1 MAKRSTKTATVE
13 TPTKPF
19 INRNYDIYSIEKRVH
34 NLEKAGST
42 PAPIP
47 TERNIFAFDVTNV
60 SISSNMSDELQFD
73 TEIDLTDKKI
83 LCTYVA
89 SSGYG
94 LPIIGK
100 GTGTDK
106 TKIFG
111 RLTAFNSITTTGK
124 LYVEVI

>member
-1 MAKRSTKTATVE
+1 MAKRNTKTVE
-13 TPTKPF
+13 HKIPIP
-19 INRNYDIYSIEKRVH
+19 RSYDPMAMEERIYK
-34 NLEKAGST
+34 LEKAGST
-42 PAPIP
+42 PAPTP
-47 TERNIFAFDVTNV
+47 EERNILAFDVTNV

-100 GTGTDK
+100 GTGTNK
-106 TKIFG
+106 TKILG
-111 RLTAFNSITTTGK
+111 RLTAFSNITTSGK

>member
-1 MAKRSTKTATVE
+1 MAKRNTKNVE
-13 TPTKPF
+13 HKIPIT
-19 INRNYDIYSIEKRVH
+19 RSYDPMAMEERIH

-42 PAPIP
+42 PAPTP
-47 TERNIFAFDVTNV
+47 EERNIFVFDVTNV
-60 SISSNMSDELQFD
+60 SISSNMSDELRFD

-100 GTGTDK
+100 GIGADK

-111 RLTAFNSITTTGK
+111 RLTAFSSITTTGK
-124 LYVEVI
+124 LYIEVI